1 MYYTNL
7 ARHNSSTS
15 NIHQLKLRNDEK
27 MTKFIFI
34 FALFSFVLP
43 TQAFANDDGYV
54 ILPGDVLQ
62 VSVWKEVDMD
72 REIVILPD
80 GSFSFPLI
88 GTLNA
93 KNKTPTELQNIILDQ
108 LRYFIPEA
116 AVTVVVKAPLGH
128 KVSVMGEVQTPGDV
142 FLSSN
147 TTVTQAL
154 SQVGGFTPY
163 ADEDDIIIVR
173 KYEDGTKEKI
183 EFSFDDL
190 SKGRDLENDID
201 LVPGDIIIVPASGLF

>member
-1 MYYTNL
+1 
-7 ARHNSSTS
+7 
-15 NIHQLKLRNDEK
+15 
-27 MTKFIFI
+27 
-34 FALFSFVLP
+34 VLSA
-43 TQAFANDDGYV
+43 QAFANDDGYV

-80 GSFSFPLI
+80 GSFNFPLI

-128 KVSVMGEVQTPGDV
+128 KASVMGEVQAPGDV
-142 FLSSN
+142 LLSSN

-173 KYEDGTKEKI
+173 KHEDGTKEKI

-190 SKGRDLENDID
+190 SKGRNLENDID
-201 LVPGDIIIVPASGLF
+201 LVPADIIIVPASGLF